1 MDFAPLVATIGL
13 STYMTSLGGDNCGLV
28 WFGYDMA
35 VLDTAI
41 GKLIPSC
48 GVNLRDSIVKAET
61 VSDLWSKLDFSN
73 LFSCEETH
81 ADHRNWQRIEI
92 LSGSLVQALA
102 EMLGHETILSNPYY
116 VYDSKCFGDINWNL
130 SLVPALDSDSRRMRW
145 KV

>member
-61 VSDLWSKLDFSN
+61 VSDLWSKLDFNN

-81 ADHRNWQRIEI
+81 ADHRNW
-92 LSGSLVQALA
+92 
-102 EMLGHETILSNPYY
+102 
-116 VYDSKCFGDINWNL
+116 
-130 SLVPALDSDSRRMRW
+130 
-145 KV
+145 